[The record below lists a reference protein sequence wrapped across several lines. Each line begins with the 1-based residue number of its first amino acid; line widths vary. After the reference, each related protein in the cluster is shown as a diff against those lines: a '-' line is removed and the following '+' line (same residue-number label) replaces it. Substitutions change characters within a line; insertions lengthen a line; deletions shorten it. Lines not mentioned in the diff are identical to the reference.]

1 MNLIKLRYI
10 VFLFVFISQ
19 PVFSDNQ
26 SDSDALFNWAESQY
40 PELFSPTNQSSQ
52 EFDVWYFRYY
62 PNTANYV
69 GVNSDGEVYV
79 QGQNFPELF
88 HVGALQAL
96 LTQFGIVSGSDSD
109 AGSCDI
115 FPGEMIAGCLQGSE
129 VDFEK
134 AKNYCTQL
142 GGSWSTNDCRASAV
156 VKCAQTSASGYTY
169 IEHFYD
175 DGWTE
180 FNASFGVMLD
190 YKGDTEKACIKNGG
204 SLVQ

>member
-1 MNLIKLRYI
+1 MVL
-10 VFLFVFISQ
+10 LFVFVSQ
-19 PVFSDNQ
+19 PVFSDSK
-26 SDSDALFNWAESQY
+26 SDSDLLFNWAES
-40 PELFSPTNQSSQ
+40 EHSNLFSPANQLSQ
-52 EFDVWYFRYY
+52 EYDVWYFRYY

-69 GVNSDGEVYV
+69 GVNSTGEVYV
-79 QGQNFPELF
+79 QGKDFPELL
-88 HVGALQAL
+88 HVGSLQTL
-96 LTQFGIVSGSDSD
+96 LTQFGIVSGSNSG

-129 VDFEK
+129 VDSEK
-134 AKNYCTQL
+134 ANNYCSQL

-180 FNASFGVMLD
+180 FNASFGVILD
-190 YKGDTEKACIKNGG
+190 YKGDTEKACINSGG